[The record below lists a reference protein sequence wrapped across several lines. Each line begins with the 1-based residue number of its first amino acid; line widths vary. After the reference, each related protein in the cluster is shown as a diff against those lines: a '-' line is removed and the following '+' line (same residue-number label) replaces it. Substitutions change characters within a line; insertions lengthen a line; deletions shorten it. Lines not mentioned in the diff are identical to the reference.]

1 MGRKLKDFL
10 VDLLAR
16 EEGKNA
22 ASGSGVSTGDG
33 FGLYE
38 DEAALTEEVP
48 YKLEPDLSA
57 AEQYVDRIRRQGW

>member
-22 ASGSGVSTGDG
+22 VPRSGVSTGNG

-48 YKLEPDLSA
+48 YKLEPDLSV
-57 AEQYVDRIRRQGW
+57 AEQYIDRIRRQGW